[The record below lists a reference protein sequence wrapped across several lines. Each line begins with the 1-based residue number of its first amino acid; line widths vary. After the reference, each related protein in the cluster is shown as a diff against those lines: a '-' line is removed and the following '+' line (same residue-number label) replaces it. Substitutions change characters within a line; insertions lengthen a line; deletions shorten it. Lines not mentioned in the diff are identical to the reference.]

1 MGSGARAAGCHRA
14 RRDTVAVLVHVVLPG
29 RRVGRDD
36 VEAEAVPLCRRFNAQ
51 VQVLTGDG
59 GHPAR
64 HHHRR
69 PLHDKRLRV
78 AVAQNRRRRRRC
90 RRRRC
95 TGIEHR
101 LGLLPQ
107 QRHDDGERQPVG
119 QQQRRRHDDHLRAV
133 SDDGLAH
140 GMADAVNH
148 RGRVARG
155 SPMHRVQQVA
165 QRVHQRLSDVDVQH
179 VAGVHPQLQGGR
191 VAVVAPVSCTTPTRV
206 CVATTAA
213 TACERFVVPW
223 YTGWWRRPRG
233 WCLWRQPLF
242 EHRHDEGPLLHQ
254 RLPLAEPGVVV
265 VGGDAG
271 RDGHLDLGDGR
282 EDTGVHRRQPQF
294 QQAVVALA
302 GETAGFVTA
311 SAAYTARAAERQ
323 RVQLLCRGPG
333 RLADGMP
340 YAAGRAAPHTTAHI

>member
-1 MGSGARAAGCHRA
+1 MNIHEYQAKALLAKYAIPLLKGGVAYTKDEAMDVARKLGTPVIVVKSQIHAGGRGKGRFKNDPEGKGGVRLAKSVDEVGTNAAAMLGQELVTKQTGPTGK
-14 RRDTVAVLVHVVLPG
+14 TV
-29 RRVGRDD
+29 
-36 VEAEAVPLCRRFNAQ
+36 
-51 VQVLTGDG
+51 
-59 GHPAR
+59 
-64 HHHRR
+64 
-69 PLHDKRLRV
+69 KRLYIEQGCDIKRELYVSMLVDRV
-78 AVAQNRRRRRRC
+78 
-90 RRRRC
+90 
-95 TGIEHR
+95 
-101 LGLLPQ
+101 
-107 QRHDDGERQPVG
+107 
-119 QQQRRRHDDHLRAV
+119 
-133 SDDGLAH
+133 S
-140 GMADAVNH
+140 
-148 RGRVARG
+148 
-155 SPMHRVQQVA
+155 
-165 QRVHQRLSDVDVQH
+165 
-179 VAGVHPQLQGGR
+179 GR

-323 RVQLLCRGPG
+323 RVQLLCRGQG